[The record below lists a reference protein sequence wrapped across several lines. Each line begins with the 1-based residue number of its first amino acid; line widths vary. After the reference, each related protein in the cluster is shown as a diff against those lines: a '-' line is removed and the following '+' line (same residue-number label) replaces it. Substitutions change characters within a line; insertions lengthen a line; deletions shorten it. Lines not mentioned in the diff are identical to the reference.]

1 MSTKNNI
8 VKKEEKIEKLKQELN
23 ELPKEQRIMLLQQ
36 TDQYRGTLPP
46 PEMLKEFDVIIP
58 DGAERI
64 MKMAETEA
72 KERQE
77 NNKLLLKY
85 NSLGL
90 WFAFIVAISVFVMA
104 FILALNKNNV
114 GAGILAGT
122 VLTGVVIAFIKGV
135 KN

>member
-1 MSTKNNI
+1 MSSKNNI
-8 VKKEEKIEKLKQELN
+8 VNKEEKIKKLQQELN
-23 ELPKEQRIMLLQQ
+23 ELSKEQRIMLLEQ
-36 TDQYRGTLPP
+36 TVQYRGTLPP
-46 PEMLKEFDVIIP
+46 PKMLKEFDMIIP

-104 FILALNKNNV
+104 FILALNRNNV
-114 GAGILAGT
+114 
-122 VLTGVVIAFIKGV
+122 
-135 KN
+135 

>member
-23 ELPKEQRIMLLQQ
+23 ELPKEQRIMLLEQ
-36 TDQYRGTLPP
+36 TVQYRGTLLP

>member
-1 MSTKNNI
+1 MSSKNNI
-8 VKKEEKIEKLKQELN
+8 VNKEEKIKKLQQELN
-23 ELPKEQRIMLLQQ
+23 ELSKEQRIMLLEQ
-36 TDQYRGTLPP
+36 TVQYRGTLPP
-46 PEMLKEFDVIIP
+46 PKMLKEFDMIIP

-90 WFAFIVAISVFVMA
+90 RFAFIVAISVFVMA
-104 FILALNKNNV
+104 FILALNRNNV

>member
-1 MSTKNNI
+1 MSSKNNI
-8 VKKEEKIEKLKQELN
+8 VNKEEKIKKLQQELN
-23 ELPKEQRIMLLQQ
+23 ELSKEQRIMLLEQ
-36 TDQYRGTLPP
+36 TVQYRGTLPP
-46 PEMLKEFDVIIP
+46 PKMLKEFDMIIP

-104 FILALNKNNV
+104 FILALNRNNV

>member
-1 MSTKNNI
+1 MSSKNNI
-8 VKKEEKIEKLKQELN
+8 VNKEEKIKKLQQELN
-23 ELPKEQRIMLLQQ
+23 ELSKEQRIMLLEQ
-36 TDQYRGTLPP
+36 TVQYRGTLPP
-46 PEMLKEFDVIIP
+46 PKMLKEFDMIIP

-104 FILALNKNNV
+104 FILALNRTNV

>member
-1 MSTKNNI
+1 MSSKNNI
-8 VKKEEKIEKLKQELN
+8 VNKEEKIKKLQQELN
-23 ELPKEQRIMLLQQ
+23 ELSKEQRIMLLEQ
-36 TDQYRGTLPP
+36 TVQYRGTLPP
-46 PEMLKEFDVIIP
+46 PKMLKEFDMIIP
-58 DGAERI
+58 DGTERI

-104 FILALNKNNV
+104 FILALNRNNV
-114 GAGILAGT
+114 
-122 VLTGVVIAFIKGV
+122 
-135 KN
+135 

>member
-23 ELPKEQRIMLLQQ
+23 ELPKEQRIMLLEQ
-36 TDQYRGTLPP
+36 TVQYRGTLPP